1 MGMVHS
7 WWALLAVPAT
17 LLLALATAGVGMAM
31 TTYMKSWQD
40 FEYVTLAIMP
50 MFLFSATFFPIDSLP
65 IEVRW
70 LVEVTPLYRGVVLC
84 REFTTGSVTMASA
97 VSVAYLLALGVG
109 GLLIARRRLDTLLL
123 K

>member
-1 MGMVHS
+1 
-7 WWALLAVPAT
+7 
-17 LLLALATAGVGMAM
+17 MAM

-65 IEVRW
+65 VEVRW

-97 VSVAYLLALGVG
+97 VSVVYLLALGVG